1 MHLTHTMKSVL
12 VVAGLAAL
20 GGCSSGSSE
29 PEAAAASEGG
39 EATPPETGTPTDGQ
53 ILGILAAIDTGEIKQ
68 AQVALTQAND
78 PRVKEFA
85 QHMIEQHSQ
94 AKQKGAELAQ
104 QQSLTPASS
113 ETSNELE
120 TKGGQ
125 LLTTL
130 NETKDATFD
139 STYMKAQI
147 QQHQEGLDLIRN
159 KLMPAAKNDA
169 LSAQLKTTANMVQSH
184 LTEAQQIMPTLNTAA
199 PATTQT
205 NPPTQAMPPTAAT
218 PTAPPATPMPATR

>member
-1 MHLTHTMKSVL
+1 MKSVL

-39 EATPPETGTPTDGQ
+39 EATPPESSTPSDGQ

-68 AQVALTQAND
+68 AQIALTQATD

-104 QQSLTPASS
+104 QQGLTPASS

-125 LLTTL
+125 LLNTL

-147 QQHQEGLDLIRN
+147 QQHQDGLNLIKD
-159 KLMPAAKNDA
+159 KLMPAVKNDA
-169 LSAQLKTTANMVQSH
+169 LSTQLKTAQNMVQSH
-184 LTEAQQIMPTLNTAA
+184 LNEAQQIMPTLNTAT
-199 PATTQT
+199 PGVTQT
-205 NPPTQAMPPTAAT
+205 TSPMQTMPPTAAS